1 MTEHL
6 RFDMT
11 VDNSIRKKKIKIYTK
26 KKKKK
31 NETYGALFRLQYTIN
46 YPSIDNK
53 F

>member
-11 VDNSIRKKKIKIYTK
+11 VDNSIRKKKKLEK
-26 KKKKK
+26 KKQC
-31 NETYGALFRLQYTIN
+31 TGALFRLQYTIN
-46 YPSIDNK
+46 YPSVDNK

>member
-6 RFDMT
+6 GFDMT
-11 VDNSIRKKKIKIYTK
+11 VDNSIRKKFKRK
-26 KKKKK
+26 KKEKK
-31 NETYGALFRLQYTIN
+31 ETMYGALFRLQYTIS